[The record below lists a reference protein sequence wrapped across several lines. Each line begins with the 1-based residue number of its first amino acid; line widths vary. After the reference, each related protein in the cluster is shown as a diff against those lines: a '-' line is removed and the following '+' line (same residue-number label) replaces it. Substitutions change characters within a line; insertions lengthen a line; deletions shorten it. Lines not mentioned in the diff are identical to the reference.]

1 VTTEAASPV
10 LNLSLDSLADAE
22 IATLNLVIGGTPSG
36 WLWHFAGPG
45 HPKYLTQ
52 QNRVS
57 RERLHKDRLI
67 EQARVNGKK
76 WVAPEET
83 PEGVRE
89 GNVVYVIERLVGW
102 SPIRIDGQDFPF
114 TEDNARKILADPKRL
129 NVLTQALEFLS
140 ADSSFTQR
148 SAKT

>member
-1 VTTEAASPV
+1 MKTETESAV
-10 LNLSLDSLADAE
+10 LDLSLDSLADAE
-22 IATLNLVIGGTPSG
+22 IATLNMVVGGVPSG
-36 WLWHFAGPG
+36 WLWQFAGPG
-45 HPKYLTQ
+45 HPKYIAQ

-57 RERLHKDRLI
+57 RERLHKDKLM

-83 PEGVRE
+83 PDGVRT
-89 GNVVYVIERLVGW
+89 GNVDYVIERLVGW
-102 SPIRIDGQDFPF
+102 SPIRIDKQDFPF
-114 TEDNARKILADPKRL
+114 TEDNARSILSDPKRIGM
-129 NVLTQALEFLS
+129 LTQALEFLS